1 MDPMLLSL
9 GSAGLGHAVKFL
21 FDRASAALDRRAAK
35 NTSDEVE
42 EAAEDTPARE
52 LTGSLKTLE
61 VYRANNL
68 PMNPEDPLLVDAV
81 DRVHAA
87 LERVEGNPIDV
98 VAAVRSIIDVDQEA
112 DEVTGTMTGAHVG
125 KPQPGTSTHVRQRV
139 GTVGEGGSVTGYRSG
154 DEL

>member
-35 NTSDEVE
+35 HTADEVE
-42 EAAEDTPARE
+42 EAEDAPARE
-52 LTGSLKTLE
+52 LAGSLRTLE

-81 DRVHAA
+81 DRVHVA

-98 VAAVRSIIDVDQEA
+98 FAAVRSIIAVDQEA
-112 DEVTGTMTGAHVG
+112 DEVTGTMTGAQVG
-125 KPQPGTSTHVRQRV
+125 NPQPGTSTHIRQRI